1 MAINIKTLEASQ
13 HNYINHLWGMPN
25 LSDVLAGLSL
35 AGILLPESVAYA
47 AIAGLPPIHALLG
60 CLIGLSVYAIIGSS
74 RQAIVSPTS
83 SAAVIFTSAAAVS
96 SDMGFALML
105 VAGLM
110 FIVAGLLKVGF
121 IGSYISRPVMQGF
134 AWSLAITIMLKQ
146 LPHLLGIETTQS
158 NFFNLLLELFHK
170 FFTLNITSTAI
181 GVTAL
186 VVWLILNRLKIK
198 YLPSSLVVLVGGTVY
213 IIPVIV

>member
-96 SDMGFALML
+96 SDMGFALMQRSSTTAQQFGRVLVNSAPKILRVLAVVGTVAMFL
-105 VAGLM
+105 VAGG
-110 FIVAGLLKVGF
+110 IVVHDIPAIHHAVE
-121 IGSYISRPVMQGF
+121 PV
-134 AWSLAITIMLKQ
+134 I
-146 LPHLLGIETTQS
+146 HLLGS
-158 NFFNLLLELFHK
+158 
-170 FFTLNITSTAI
+170 TLTE
-181 GVTAL
+181 AL
-186 VVWLILNRLKIK
+186 VGLVFGLILVSLTTAFNMIK
-198 YLPSSLVVLVGGTVY
+198 RRF
-213 IIPVIV
+213 I

>member
-47 AIAGLPPIHALLG
+47 GIAGLPPIHALLG

-96 SDMGFALML
+96 SDMGFALM
-105 VAGLM
+105 
-110 FIVAGLLKVGF
+110 
-121 IGSYISRPVMQGF
+121 
-134 AWSLAITIMLKQ
+134 
-146 LPHLLGIETTQS
+146 
-158 NFFNLLLELFHK
+158 
-170 FFTLNITSTAI
+170 
-181 GVTAL
+181 
-186 VVWLILNRLKIK
+186 
-198 YLPSSLVVLVGGTVY
+198 
-213 IIPVIV
+213 